1 MGPCAVCGGGT
12 IDAAGNCTQCG
23 NYRGTNEVISGP
35 PAGYSPASGYPQ
47 QPQSGPPGYP
57 SPTSGPGYPSP
68 TSGPGYPSPT
78 SGPAYSSPTSGSG
91 YNNPYPVSGGGQ
103 PTSPPAYP
111 GAPAFTPPP
120 QAYPP
125 VYTPPPPQNKGRRGL
140 NFLIGALV
148 AVVLVLLCCIGGWS
162 WFSSLPDSEP
172 DDLGT
177 TPTARANPNIDDC
190 TLGTWNIS
198 SHVENLEVPGVGTIK
213 LTGGKGGK
221 FTLTDDGTAIMN
233 YGAGTEWTGS
243 VSGQNVRLRIK
254 GPVTY
259 EFTSRDGVLTLTGVD
274 TQATYVIYVN
284 GEETSA
290 EEKFE
295 AANDVPKYS
304 CSSDRLTQTG
314 TTYTIE
320 YTRG

>member
-23 NYRGTNEVISGP
+23 NYRGTNEATSAP
-35 PAGYSPASGYPQ
+35 PASYSPPPGYPQ
-47 QPQSGPPGYP
+47 QPQSSPPY
-57 SPTSGPGYPSP
+57 
-68 TSGPGYPSPT
+68 
-78 SGPAYSSPTSGSG
+78 SPTSGSG
-91 YNNPYPVSGGGQ
+91 YNPYPTSGGGY

-111 GAPAFTPPP
+111 ATPAFTPPP

-140 NFLIGALV
+140 NFLIGAL
-148 AVVLVLLCCIGGWS
+148 ASVVVVLLCCIGGVV
-162 WFSSLPDSEP
+162 WFSNLED
-172 DDLGT
+172 
-177 TPTARANPNIDDC
+177 TPTDGGSPTPTIAANPNIDEC
-190 TLGTWNIS
+190 TLGTWNIT
-198 SHVENLEVPGVGTIK
+198 SHVEDLEVPNVGTIK

-221 FTLTDDGTAIMN
+221 FTLTDDGTAVMN

-259 EFTSRDGVLTLTGVD
+259 DFTSRNGRLTLTGVE
-274 TQATYVIYVN
+274 TKATFIIYVN
-284 GEETSA
+284 GEETAA
-290 EEKFE
+290 EQEFL
-295 AANDVPKYS
+295 AANDAPDYT
-304 CSSDRLTQTG
+304 CTEDRLTQTG
-314 TTYTIE
+314 KAYTIE